1 MNVRRA
7 AATVLAGTVVIAA
20 CNGQSTGAPPGD
32 GDAGVGT
39 QPVPTVTD
47 ATPAPGTQAPA
58 TPAPGT
64 KAPMTGPDGQ
74 ATATY
79 RPPPEFD
86 AGRAVAS
93 VAHLAG
99 EIGPRE
105 ATSPAFHE
113 AADWVADRFAEF
125 GYDVEL
131 IEVPV
136 PEGDP
141 SYRPE
146 WGTVVEPG
154 TSANVIADPPG
165 FDVRAPHVVIGA
177 HLDTVAVA
185 PGAEDNAS
193 GVAVVLELARLA
205 AATPLPVDVR
215 FVAFGAEEP
224 RGSGDRMHH
233 FGSQQYVADLPG
245 TDAVTAMVS
254 LDRVG
259 VAASSVPIC
268 TGGTGST
275 EVRNALLEVAEGIG
289 IAAHSCENRASDHW
303 SFEKADVPAARLGS
317 VPYAEYHSSR
327 DRPGVVDQ
335 EQLRRVGDIVWQWL
349 VEAA

>member
-1 MNVRRA
+1 MKVRHATA
-7 AATVLAGTVVIAA
+7 AVLAGAAFAAA
-20 CNGQSTGAPPGD
+20 CTGSG
-32 GDAGVGT
+32 
-39 QPVPTVTD
+39 D
-47 ATPAPGTQAPA
+47 ATPDGGNAATPPA
-58 TPAPGT
+58 TVTGGPPA
-64 KAPMTGPDGQ
+64 TGPHTPGNSPNGR

-79 RPPPEFD
+79 QPPPGFD
-86 AGRAVAS
+86 AERALATV
-93 VAHLAG
+93 VHLAG

-113 AADWVADRFAEF
+113 AADWVADQFAGL
-125 GYDVEL
+125 GYDVEQ

-141 SYRPE
+141 AYRPE

-165 FDVRAPHVVIGA
+165 FDVEAPHVVIGA
-177 HLDTVAVA
+177 HLDSVAVA

-193 GVAVVLELARLA
+193 GVAIVLELARLA
-205 AATPLPVDVR
+205 AVTPLPVDVR
-215 FVAFGAEEP
+215 FIAFGAEEP

-233 FGSQQYVADLPG
+233 FGSQQYVADLPS

-259 VAASSVPIC
+259 VTASSVPIC
-268 TGGTGST
+268 TGGTGSAA
-275 EVRNALLEVAEGIG
+275 VRNALLEVADGIDV
-289 IAAHSCENRASDHW
+289 AAHSCENRASDHW

-335 EQLRRVGDIVWQWL
+335 EQLERVGDVVWQWL

>member
-1 MNVRRA
+1 MKVQHTA
-7 AATVLAGTVVIAA
+7 AAVLAAAALVAA
-20 CNGQSTGAPPGD
+20 CSGSGDEAPDEGNAATPQSTG
-32 GDAGVGT
+32 T
-39 QPVPTVTD
+39 
-47 ATPAPGTQAPA
+47 ATPPA
-58 TPAPGT
+58 ANPQVPDSQ
-64 KAPMTGPDGQ
+64 PTGR

-86 AGRAVAS
+86 AESALAT

-99 EIGPRE
+99 AIGPRE

-113 AADWVADRFAEF
+113 AAEWVADQFAGL
-125 GYDVEL
+125 GYEVEQ

-165 FDVRAPHVVIGA
+165 FDVDAPHVVIGA

-215 FVAFGAEEP
+215 FIAFGAEEP

-233 FGSQQYVADLPG
+233 FGSQQYVSDLSS
-245 TDAVTAMVS
+245 TDPVTAMVS

-259 VAASSVPIC
+259 VAASSVPVC

-275 EVRNALLEVAEGIG
+275 AIRNALLEVADAID
-289 IAAHSCENRASDHW
+289 IAAHACENGASDHW

-327 DRPGVVDQ
+327 DRPGVVDRA
-335 EQLRRVGDIVWQWL
+335 QLDRVGDIVWQWL

>member
-1 MNVRRA
+1 MKVRYTA
-7 AATVLAGTVVIAA
+7 AAVLAGTALVAA
-20 CNGQSTGAPPGD
+20 CTGSGDQTPDGGNAATPPATVTGAPP
-32 GDAGVGT
+32 A
-39 QPVPTVTD
+39 
-47 ATPAPGTQAPA
+47 AGTQAPA
-58 TPAPGT
+58 
-64 KAPMTGPDGQ
+64 TGPDGQ

-86 AGRAVAS
+86 AERAVAT
-93 VAHLAG
+93 VVHLAG

-113 AADWVADRFAEF
+113 AADWVADQFAGL
-125 GYDVEL
+125 GYDVEQ
-131 IEVPV
+131 IDVSV

-146 WGTVVEPG
+146 WGTVVESG

-165 FDVRAPHVVIGA
+165 FDVEAPHVVIGA
-177 HLDTVAVA
+177 HLDSVAVA

-205 AATPLPVDVR
+205 AAMPLAVDVR
-215 FVAFGAEEP
+215 FIAFGAEEP

-233 FGSQQYVADLPG
+233 FGSQQYVAELPG

-259 VAASSVPIC
+259 VAAASVPIC

-275 EVRNALLEVAEGIG
+275 AVRDALLEIADAID
-289 IAAHSCENRASDHW
+289 IAAHSCENRSSDHW

-317 VPYAEYHSSR
+317 VPYAAYHSSR

-335 EQLRRVGDIVWQWL
+335 EQLERVGDIVWRWL

>member
-1 MNVRRA
+1 MKVRHATA
-7 AATVLAGTVVIAA
+7 AVLAGAAFAAA
-20 CNGQSTGAPPGD
+20 CTGPGDEAPEGGNAGTPPATDAGTPPATDAGAPK
-32 GDAGVGT
+32 
-39 QPVPTVTD
+39 
-47 ATPAPGTQAPA
+47 ATGPQTPGT
-58 TPAPGT
+58 
-64 KAPMTGPDGQ
+64 GPNGR

-79 RPPPEFD
+79 QPPPEFD
-86 AGRAVAS
+86 AERALATV
-93 VAHLAG
+93 VHLAG

-113 AADWVADRFAEF
+113 AADWVTDRFAGL
-125 GYDVEL
+125 GYEVEQV
-131 IEVPV
+131 EVAV

-165 FDVRAPHVVIGA
+165 FDVEAPHVVIGA

-193 GVAVVLELARLA
+193 GVAIVLELARLA
-205 AATPLPVDVR
+205 AATPLPVEVR

-275 EVRNALLEVAEGIG
+275 AVRDALLEVAEGID
-289 IAAHSCENRASDHW
+289 IAAHSCENRSSDHW

-317 VPYAEYHSSR
+317 VPYAQYHSSR
-327 DRPGVVDQ
+327 DRPGVVDE
-335 EQLRRVGDIVWQWL
+335 EQLERAGDIVWQWL

>member
-1 MNVRRA
+1 MKVRRTA
-7 AATVLAGTVVIAA
+7 AAVLAGAAFAAA
-20 CNGQSTGAPPGD
+20 CTGSGDEAPD
-32 GDAGVGT
+32 GGNAAT
-39 QPVPTVTD
+39 PPATVTGGP
-47 ATPAPGTQAPA
+47 PAAGPQTPGT
-58 TPAPGT
+58 
-64 KAPMTGPDGQ
+64 GPNGR

-86 AGRAVAS
+86 AERTLATV
-93 VAHLAG
+93 VHLAG

-105 ATSPAFHE
+105 ATSAAFHE
-113 AADWVADRFAEF
+113 AADWVADKFAGL
-125 GYDVEL
+125 GYDVEQ

-165 FDVRAPHVVIGA
+165 FDVEAPHVVIGA
-177 HLDTVAVA
+177 HLDSVAVA

-205 AATPLPVDVR
+205 AARPLPVDVR
-215 FVAFGAEEP
+215 FIAFGAEEP

-233 FGSQQYVADLPG
+233 FGSQQYVADLPS

-275 EVRNALLEVAEGIG
+275 AVRNALLEVAEGID
-289 IAAHSCENRASDHW
+289 IAAHSCENRSSDHW

-327 DRPGVVDQ
+327 DRPGVVEQ
-335 EQLRRVGDIVWQWL
+335 EQLERVGDIVWQWL